1 MPSQYESYK
10 VQGLINQ
17 YRANPDMFNE
27 DQLDQLERLAADNF
41 IDFKRK
47 QSPFSLRRALQQATA
62 GFAEG
67 LTTINLI
74 PKEPRNT
81 GEAIFRQLGHLA
93 GFAPG
98 IIKAPIYGLA
108 KITSSLTGKKMKDVL
123 SGTITKATIAGIDRL
138 DAIAIPMIAS
148 RATKRAIDRKLKNTG
163 LESLDFLSR
172 GARTRAI
179 AEEALGLASAS
190 AISSIW
196 KGTDAI
202 VDSYIGG
209 AIAGGAFGGIGNF
222 VSLGNLFK
230 GNAKQIDRAERALR
244 TGLGAMVTGLPST
257 LRNDPTEMQIYEYLL
272 GGFFG
277 YNTRP
282 AYKAAAKEWIMKP
295 ERDFR
300 ENLDPEFSK
309 DFKNYNEKT
318 REYILNE
325 HEGSIKKNSENLQ
338 GASGMS
344 LSYLEYN
351 FPNVNWR
358 QRAEIHLSKHYGDKA
373 KLEATQKDIN
383 RFYRAEAGRLRNEQS
398 TLQIA
403 NAIVRQNSIA
413 NPQNVD
419 FHDPVVIQRQKV
431 IDLAKGFYEKSDK
444 NLYPDIGQFANAM
457 EKARDRSI
465 IDNKPDPEAY
475 IRNIKRVIGEDQV
488 NSKTEA
494 RLRSSFLLDA
504 EPVNKVGAIR
514 FREDKRPAEFLEY
527 DGQQIEQTTIGERY
541 IELPI
546 NRLGKGFQFLTHGI
560 DAEGKPFKI
569 LKSST
574 VGQDIV
580 YELDRSKTGLMQ
592 DALAS
597 KNKYIYS
604 PVKDKSILITAN
616 FKDTITDPIT
626 QRTQQIT
633 KEVLFDLLSRGNQA
647 TRDAIERSYNTSL
660 KVEKQIFNN
669 TDLHERKWVS
679 NVMHDAEIHGLIKG
693 NDITGIR
700 NLLTEGFG
708 KSAADVVKRQ
718 QLFANRMTPVSRS
731 SFEKTNPDGNLRFI
745 ILEDSQFMKLKNSTG
760 ESDTD
765 GGMFFRQK
773 FFDAGLKGMGLDPNA
788 GHFKP
793 VIVGR
798 TEAGGIVTKSN
809 GQRATD
815 VMNSFMEANNID
827 AVIMKSSAKVYGL
840 NKSSSVDY
848 SKSQFI
854 PTELNVYELP
864 VDNLQISLGTYEK
877 PYKQVIGEEIPIQL
891 YGQTNNAQAA
901 GFKDF
906 YLKEVVEPSLLGS
919 SKGKEI
925 ATNYEKEIATL
936 KGKDKEAKIDE
947 FVELFEKHDMGVA
960 ELPVDFVVKHLTSN
974 VNPKLTSLFMNKIN
988 KLEKEGYF
996 DRDFEFDSNSD
1007 YAEYHNVNKI
1017 LSASMRDH
1025 YMVRNTVFH
1034 NNWHN
1039 ALKKYFIKRF
1049 SNPYVEHGGKSWLK
1063 AFTPDQMA
1071 YVDIDPRK
1079 RPKGQPK
1086 EKITVGTDAKDL
1098 KVSDWRTLEKGEIYL
1113 DNAFRRMP
1121 ISTEFLS
1128 PNIISKIN
1136 ATKKNKDPIT
1146 LGEAWDYYKR
1156 SNPEKLHKNS
1166 KEYKGWK
1173 DTFSLTVIRTPADS
1187 MSGTRVLR
1195 FRGFTGQRGA
1205 GSFTHHFDNMYLGGA
1220 DKDADSIKIFQGF
1233 SKNIRNYFE
1242 KVKDERAHLDP
1253 KKKQFKEYQ
1262 DYLEN
1267 IFHKGSKEKL
1277 KEYRGVKENDPDFEY
1292 YNVFKYSP
1300 AHRYVAG
1307 QRASSSKEGLG
1318 YGLNSAIVM
1327 RQWVDYVKAKGGSYS
1342 FEYTDSK
1349 KDNYVVD
1356 LTLKNTSFYKDRN
1369 TNKVSN
1375 EQYFRDLI
1383 YKIVNKSADASNDP
1397 TVIPYPKFRELLFN
1411 SMFEANVYNKKTGE
1425 VLPQINYADILNL
1438 NGNGTLGL
1446 IAQAVNISKPRSR
1459 TRTIR
1464 SPYAV
1469 LPTAEITRNKG
1480 KVLKDFYIP
1489 QRYKELI
1496 GLEIGESA
1504 ITNIFNKKYQIR
1516 NAGIV
1521 GEKIRYKLNE
1531 YPKDAMSIFDVA
1543 IANQKIAARF
1553 KADKAFQSSVITN
1566 LPLRMAK
1573 AGITPESFEFNN
1585 IIFGYG
1591 QLFYTLP
1598 TELSTPIKGKK
1609 TSGKGGKLVSYSKKE
1624 IEKFVNDQMGILTK
1638 DMLVRSNSFI
1648 SKTMRVSKDM
1658 SYGLDLIGDTY
1669 GQFATIELANKHFLN
1684 IHQAMANKGV
1694 KGNITK
1700 EFIPQIFGMNK
1711 KLKKMIRDNMKNKDE
1726 SFEIDTKIKLGN
1738 ERIFDLADKYNI
1750 NPEPMLKYFHTILL
1764 SPLTGAKQTGT
1775 TMPLLKHYKIIHGS
1789 QAIDPMTRREYYS
1802 RIEDLY
1808 NRSKIQ
1814 DTPVDLQIET
1824 KLPEIPK
1831 DVFEPKATLEAF
1843 KEIDHVI
1850 KSDALDLMA
1859 INKPQVKEIKQFKK
1873 FLKDNP
1879 FLADNF
1885 NEWFKFFTGEL
1896 SGRGMPRSATDF
1908 KMEDVVA
1915 INRFMKQF
1923 HDPKSL
1929 KFKLRYWNLD
1939 PRFVDSEMAIKGMVN
1954 KYQTYYAP
1962 VKYGSGKTVTEPV
1975 YRFMSPIG
1983 AISQYV
1989 LKAERGINKDRN
2001 ASDFVIKPINDILAK
2016 FTANERKSIFKQ
2028 LVDGRESGDKSNFTP
2043 VLKRLDS
2050 EVTKFFK
2057 NAGEKWL
2064 FTYDS
2069 SGNKVSDIGGFWKMD
2084 QDFNAWYKATGGKM
2098 NKYMRWKKDGIF
2110 DFAHFRKTVLDK
2122 DITNSD
2128 LIRTVGIDGLK
2139 RYQYE
2144 KRMMNVLESD
2154 VKAKVTDT
2162 FSSRVKKYRSS
2173 DKNGYKGIGERVVE
2187 NYIPHGNFG
2196 YNDAAQRQFVK
2207 SIESRARQVYNRA
2220 LVKYK
2225 SPKIA
2230 ENVRNRYISLME
2242 RRAQFST
2249 EFFNMK
2255 DLIDNNRIKDG
2266 DFDVT
2271 LSELGFN
2278 TRLSPGQTRTANLKG
2293 YDKREVL
2300 ITDYNG
2306 KLINGW
2312 YKNLIS
2318 IKGDYEINN
2327 MKYRMRNYKPK
2338 KKELKKFKES
2348 VRYNSYVDV
2357 WADYVKLYMQSVLG
2371 HQSYFPQS
2379 IMSEIERGIDP
2390 LYLKDKRNMF
2400 YLTSDQN
2407 MVKAYEKLWQSKKWN
2422 KAPFIGKTLEQA
2434 PKDKEARKEYFSRK
2448 IHNFG
2453 RMEAQ
2458 YELMTLLANTGTWT
2472 TNIFSGNLMT
2482 IASAGLRNFRNAYN
2496 NDKIYSRLLSNDKGE
2511 SVIKLYNGQS
2521 VKTRKDLY
2529 EWLKERGVM
2538 DNFIQNEFEYNLPL
2552 KNSLRKAGINITDFT
2567 RDITR
2572 AIKADK
2578 KAREES
2584 VLQVVDRYGVK
2595 DVMLKYGGFFMQNS
2609 ERINRLNAFIAHGL
2623 QAVEKFG
2630 PDGRNLNIADSF
2642 VFEMALKGVENTQF
2656 LYQNAQRPAFMRTA
2670 TGKVL
2675 SRFKLFVWNSVRV
2688 RKEFYNQAKL
2698 YGFRNG
2704 TPEYERFK
2712 DMFMIDMFLMTLGGA
2727 FMFSIFDTALA
2738 PPYDWIQSL
2747 ADWMYGDKRERDM
2760 AFFGS
2765 KLGPAN
2771 LLKPPI
2777 ARIPE
2782 AMIELGSGDW
2792 EKFTDYTMYTMFPF
2806 GRAVRQGKQI
2816 YERPERVGE
2825 VLFRLPIN
2833 KIDSRI
2839 ERLQRRERQSEEI
2852 DDFLGE

>member
-67 LTTINLI
+67 LTTINFI

-108 KITSSLTGKKMKDVL
+108 KITSSLTGKEIKDVL

-138 DAIAIPMIAS
+138 DAIAVPMIAS

-179 AEEALGLASAS
+179 GEEALGLASAS

-398 TLQIA
+398 TLQFV

-444 NLYPDIGQFANAM
+444 SLYPDIGQFANAM

-475 IRNIKRVIGEDQV
+475 IRNIKKVIGEGQV

-494 RLRSSFLLDA
+494 ILRSSFLLDA

-669 TDLHERKWVS
+669 ADLHERKWVS

-693 NDITGIR
+693 NNITGIR

-718 QLFANRMTPVSRS
+718 QLFTNRMTPVSRS

-848 SKSQFI
+848 TKSQFI
-854 PTELNVYELP
+854 PTELNVYKLP

-877 PYKQVIGEEIPIQL
+877 PYKQVMGEEVPIQL

-925 ATNYEKEIATL
+925 ASNYEKEIATL

-1049 SNPYVEHGGKSWLK
+1049 SNPYIEHAGKSWLK

-1136 ATKKNKDPIT
+1136 ATKKNRDPIT

-1318 YGLNSAIVM
+1318 YGLNSAIIM

-1342 FEYTDSK
+1342 FEYGDSK
-1349 KDNYVVD
+1349 KDNYVVE
-1356 LTLKNTSFYKDRN
+1356 LALKNTSFYKDRN

-1397 TVIPYPKFRELLFN
+1397 TVIPYPKFRELLFD
-1411 SMFEANVYNKKTGE
+1411 SMFKANVYDKKTGE
-1425 VLPQINYADILNL
+1425 VLPQINYADILNF
-1438 NGNGTLGL
+1438 NGNGALGL

-1489 QRYKELI
+1489 QKYKELI

-1504 ITNIFNKKYQIR
+1504 TTTIFNRKYQIR

-1553 KADKAFQSSVITN
+1553 KGDKAFQSSVITN

-1598 TELSTPIKGKK
+1598 AELSTPIKGKK

-1648 SKTMRVSKDM
+1648 GKIMRVSKDM

-1726 SFEIDTKIKLGN
+1726 NFEIDTKIKLGN

-1831 DVFEPKATLEAF
+1831 DVFEPKATLDAF

-2043 VLKRLDS
+2043 VLKKLDS

-2069 SGNKVSDIGGFWKMD
+2069 NGNKVSDIGGFWKMD
-2084 QDFNAWYKATGGKM
+2084 QDFNGWYKATGGKM

-2122 DITNSD
+2122 DITSSD

-2154 VKAKVTDT
+2154 VKAKIADT

-2242 RRAQFST
+2242 RKAQFST

-2278 TRLSPGQTRTANLKG
+2278 TRLSPGQARTANLKG

-2371 HQSYFPQS
+2371 HQSYFPQA

-2578 KAREES
+2578 KVREES

-2852 DDFLGE
+2852 DDFLGN